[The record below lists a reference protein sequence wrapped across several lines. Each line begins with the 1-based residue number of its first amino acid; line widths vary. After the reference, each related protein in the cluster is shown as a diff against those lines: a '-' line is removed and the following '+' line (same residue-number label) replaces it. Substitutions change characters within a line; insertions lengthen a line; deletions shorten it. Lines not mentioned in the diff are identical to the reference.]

1 MKQLFLKDNAGTY
14 PIRTRNW
21 YPGKPERQLAGPPDG
36 VSQSWSC
43 YVRNAK
49 RRGSRYLTMAYIVDN
64 DGALTET
71 AFCCPKDVPLRKLG
85 YHKAVGR
92 LIGLAKSLVY
102 IVVEKVEAVE
112 LDLVQNPGFGVPA
125 VGSAG
130 VFEKW
135 GEDPQLAEDTHI
147 YYTTVAGV
155 RGEA

>member
-1 MKQLFLKDNAGTY
+1 MKQLFLKDNGGTY
-14 PIRTRNW
+14 RIEVGHW
-21 YPGKPERQLAGPPDG
+21 WPGQVRRWWPGRMVHLINLA
-36 VSQSWSC
+36 Q
-43 YVRNAK
+43 RM
-49 RRGSRYLTMAYIVDN
+49 GSRYLTYAWVD
-64 DGALTET
+64 GLPLWST
-71 AFCCPKDVPLRKLG
+71 AFCCPKDTPLRKLG

-92 LIGLAKSLVY
+92 LVQQALALGY

-155 RGEA
+155 RGE